1 MNQFQVKG
9 CKDFGYIIDA
19 FHLLRQ
25 PGKPRWVKILDA
37 VLASLV
43 FFGWYGAL
51 GYLLVKI
58 ILWTHG

>member
-1 MNQFQVKG
+1 MNFQVKG

-19 FHLLRQ
+19 FHLLKQ
-25 PGKPRWVKILDA
+25 PGKPRWVKALDV

-51 GYLLVKI
+51 GYLFVKF
-58 ILWTHG
+58 ILWCHG